1 MAVHGEVQRS
11 AAAARGGLAAASD
24 RTLLQVRQN
33 LLDGLDRVAE
43 SIDNGTFDRVGRG
56 GQAPPRESGG
66 LTLALLR
73 AVDRRLGNLGYDRVL
88 GEEEL

>member
-11 AAAARGGLAAASD
+11 ATAARGGLAAASD

-43 SIDNGTFDRVGRG
+43 SIDNGTLDRVGRG

-66 LTLALLR
+66 LTLTLLR
-73 AVDRRLGNLGYDRVL
+73 AVEDELELRGHTRVSRK
-88 GEEEL
+88 EEL